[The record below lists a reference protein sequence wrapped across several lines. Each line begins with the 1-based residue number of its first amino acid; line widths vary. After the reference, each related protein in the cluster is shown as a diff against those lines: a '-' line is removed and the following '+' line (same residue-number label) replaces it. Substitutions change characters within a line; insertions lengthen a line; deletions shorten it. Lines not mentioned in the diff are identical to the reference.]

1 MNLILKAETINKI
14 TFRKKWILDDIEELL
29 LILLGLV
36 IVLQLQFSKSPYL
49 LEIYSEVLVNEIMS
63 SICLKF
69 LSQEK

>member
-36 IVLQLQFSKSPYL
+36 IVLQLQFSKNPYL